1 MAAKVLGYEET
12 VIKPKPLVEISGRPI
27 LWHIMKYYSFFGV
40 NRFILALGYKGQK
53 IKEYFYN
60 YKVTSPDFY
69 TKIGIKNQSEYLV
82 SHSKKIGKLF
92 LLIRVKIL

>member
-1 MAAKVLGYEET
+1 MEVIILCGGKGTRLSEET

-60 YKVTSPDFY
+60 YKVTSPDF
-69 TKIGIKNQSEYLV
+69 TLKLGSKNRVEYLGE
-82 SHSKKIGKLF
+82 SSEKD
-92 LLIRVKIL
+92 